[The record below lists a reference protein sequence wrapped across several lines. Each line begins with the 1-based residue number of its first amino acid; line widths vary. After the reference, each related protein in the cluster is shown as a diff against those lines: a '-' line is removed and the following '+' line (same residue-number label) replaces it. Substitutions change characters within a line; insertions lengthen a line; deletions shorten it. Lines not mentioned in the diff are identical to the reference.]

1 MTGRRCRTLLLRIFL
16 TCLFCGIGYGLMQLP
31 SLVVAYRNDSAN
43 PVNIRSTAKLEPL
56 SRKDPEGTG
65 ASHKKDSEKPVAD
78 GPPDVPAIVNMKN
91 DIETDPLI
99 EALKTVVDPE
109 LGINIVDLGLIRKIE
124 DRENGDLT
132 LTLVPTSPLC
142 PYLKHLVTEI
152 KKNVLSQTH
161 YKTVNVKIDLQQR
174 WTPDNLSEQGRRY
187 FFGARS

>member
-1 MTGRRCRTLLLRIFL
+1 MIGRSFRSLLLRIFL
-16 TCLFCGIGYGLMQLP
+16 TCLFCLIGYGLMQLP
-31 SLVVAYRNDSAN
+31 SLVAAHRNVSAR
-43 PVNIRSTAKLEPL
+43 PVNIRSTAKLDPV
-56 SRKDPEGTG
+56 SRKDPEGAG
-65 ASHKKDSEKPVAD
+65 ASRNQEPEKPETDAL
-78 GPPDVPAIVNMKN
+78 PAAPAIVNMKN

-109 LGINIVDLGLIRKIE
+109 LGINIVDLGLIRKVE

-152 KKNVLSQTH
+152 KKNVLNQTH
-161 YKTVNVKIDLQQR
+161 YKTVQVKIDLQQR

-187 FFGARS
+187 FFGTKS

>member
-1 MTGRRCRTLLLRIFL
+1 MIGGSFRSLLLRIFL

-31 SLVVAYRNDSAN
+31 SLVVAYRKDSAR
-43 PVNIRSTAKLEPL
+43 PVNVRSTAKLDPV
-56 SRKDPEGTG
+56 SRKDPEGAS
-65 ASHKKDSEKPVAD
+65 ASHKQEPKKPVAD
-78 GPPDVPAIVNMKN
+78 LPQDVPAIVNTKN

-99 EALKTVVDPE
+99 EALKSVVDPE

-124 DRENGDLT
+124 DHENGNLT

-152 KKNVLSQTH
+152 KKNVLRQTH
-161 YKTVNVKIDLQQR
+161 YKTVNVEIDLQQR

-187 FFGARS
+187 FFGAKS